1 MIRSSGLPS
10 AQPLSK
16 PAMPSSITAVNTLSK
31 LLISTAKQFAH
42 SRSKLV
48 KAPSTDGSVCAM
60 VPIELKSEQH
70 CLQIMGQYQS
80 ADLESVEQVRTLH
93 QKFLSCISEWQ
104 ADKIERQS
112 FDVRDAFENRN
123 LATLCQQA
131 ETYSLL
137 QEAQKKHQLLIL
149 MAPPKISAS
158 CPACLQNDLEI
169 ELLEEMSLFLQSYDR
184 NEIAPVKFSGNYF
197 KRSISDPDLRQIH
210 SILSP
215 VPTVVLYSTISD
227 YKLYIHVGIWHLQS
241 QEIFKFSLVGWNWEE
256 AKEQLQVRQ
265 LNEIQALRAIRR
277 NIVSVY
283 QLLSAF
289 AIDIYYLH
297 LYPTYQPQLLHLEK
311 HFSKAGLDAAAL
323 KPYLTQLTDLQKQQ
337 HQDFA
342 EHIAAIEP
350 ISTSF
355 SPQTTKNKTR
365 EEEQWQLTDTLTSH
379 SESVY
384 SVSFSPDGQI
394 LASASHDQTIKLW
407 NVPSRKSFST
417 LTGHLWV
424 YDVAFNHD
432 GKLLASANGDH
443 TVKLWD
449 VDTSLEL
456 QTLEAHTGNV
466 AAVVFVPNTQM
477 VISGSWDY
485 TIKIWNTKTGNRIRT
500 LQGHTSLVNCL
511 AVSPDGQTLASGSHD
526 QQIKL
531 WNLKTGQE
539 NLTLVGHESSVNT
552 IAFSPNGEMIASA
565 SDDRTIKM
573 WNLKTGQVMHT
584 FGSFLSATN
593 SVCFSPD
600 GKFLATAGDDKTIK
614 IWAMDSGETIQTL
627 TGHSD
632 SIYHITFSPDGH
644 ILASSGSDNTVR
656 LWQRQ

>member
-1 MIRSSGLPS
+1 MIRSGLSS
-10 AQPLSK
+10 AYPLPK
-16 PAMPSSITAVNTLSK
+16 PAMPSSITATNALTK
-31 LLISTAKQFAH
+31 LLISTAKQFA
-42 SRSKLV
+42 RNQVKLTTGLIGD
-48 KAPSTDGSVCAM
+48 SSVCAM

-70 CLQIMGQYQS
+70 CLQIMEQYQQS
-80 ADLESVEQVRTLH
+80 ASLESVEQIKSLNR
-93 QKFLSCISEWQ
+93 QFLSCISEWQ

-112 FDVRDAFENRN
+112 FDVRDAFDNRN
-123 LATLCQQA
+123 LAALCHQS

-137 QEAQKKHQLLIL
+137 QAAQKKHQLLVL
-149 MAPPKISAS
+149 VAQPKISAS
-158 CPACLQNDLEI
+158 CPAPLQNDLEI
-169 ELLEEMSLFLQSYDR
+169 ELLEEMSDFLQHYYD
-184 NEIAPVKFSGNYF
+184 NDTAPVKFSGNYF
-197 KRSISDPDLRQIH
+197 KRSITDTDLNQIH
-210 SILSP
+210 TILSP
-215 VPTVVLYSTISD
+215 VPAVVLYSTVSD
-227 YKLYIHVGIWHLQS
+227 HKLYIHVSMWHLQS
-241 QEIFKFSLVGWNWEE
+241 KEVFKFSLIGWNWEE
-256 AKEQLQVRQ
+256 ATEQLQIRQ
-265 LNEIQALRAIRR
+265 QTELQSLRAVRKT
-277 NIVSVY
+277 IVSVY
-283 QLLSAF
+283 QLLAAF

-297 LYPTYQPQLLHLEK
+297 LYPAYNPQLLRLEK
-311 HFSKAGLDAAAL
+311 YFDKVGLDAAAV
-323 KPYLTQLTDLQKQQ
+323 KFYLALLTDLQKKQ
-337 HQDFA
+337 HQDFSQQLT
-342 EHIAAIEP
+342 AIDP
-350 ISTSF
+350 ISTGF
-355 SPQTTKNKTR
+355 ASPATKNTQDAK
-365 EEEQWQLTDTLTSH
+365 WQLVDTLTSH

-384 SVSFSPDGQI
+384 SVSFSPDGQM

-407 NVPSRKSFST
+407 HVASRKGFRT

-449 VDTSLEL
+449 VESCLEL

-539 NLTLVGHESSVNT
+539 SMTLVGHDSSVNT

-573 WNLKTGQVMHT
+573 WSVKTGQVMHS
-584 FGSFLSATN
+584 FGSFLSAIN

-600 GKFLATAGDDKTIK
+600 GKLLASAGDDKTIK

-632 SIYHITFSPDGH
+632 SVYHIVFSPNGQ
-644 ILASSGSDNTVR
+644 ILASSSSDNTIR
-656 LWQRQ
+656 LWERQ